1 MRRPSALNT
10 PPDGQARLALGD
22 LPGDAVCRKAVG
34 FRFSVE
40 IAGEGSHSG
49 GISDLRQ
56 LTEVIVDEA
65 LAGRGV
71 RVADSRQKIPV
82 DKAG

>member
-1 MRRPSALNT
+1 
-10 PPDGQARLALGD
+10 
-22 LPGDAVCRKAVG
+22 
-34 FRFSVE
+34 
-40 IAGEGSHSG
+40 
-49 GISDLRQ
+49 LRQ

-71 RVADSRQKIPV
+71 RVADSHQKIPV

>member
-1 MRRPSALNT
+1 
-10 PPDGQARLALGD
+10 
-22 LPGDAVCRKAVG
+22 
-34 FRFSVE
+34 
-40 IAGEGSHSG
+40 
-49 GISDLRQ
+49 LRQ

>member
-22 LPGDAVCRKAVG
+22 LPGDAVCLKAVG
-34 FRFSVE
+34 FRFSVG
-40 IAGEGSHSG
+40 IVGEGSRSG

-56 LTEVIVDEA
+56 LTEVVIGEA

-71 RVADSRQKIPV
+71 RIADSHQQIPV
-82 DKAG
+82 DKAR

>member
-1 MRRPSALNT
+1 I
-10 PPDGQARLALGD
+10 ALGD

-40 IAGEGSHSG
+40 IVGEGSRSG
-49 GISDLRQ
+49 SISDLRQ

-71 RVADSRQKIPV
+71 RVADSHQKIPV